1 MNLTQ
6 DQKDV
11 LYLLVNGIRKKQE
24 LHQTLGG
31 YAGTGKTTI
40 VKHLKKFFPNFAV
53 CAFTGKAANVLRRRG
68 VPSASTIHSLIY
80 RPNKLPDGTVEFDL
94 KPILECDG
102 IIVDE
107 ASMVS
112 EDLYYDLSAFNI
124 PIIWIGDHGQL
135 EPVGTDFNL
144 MKNPKYKLEKIH
156 RNAGE
161 IAQFAQHLRMG
172 KPAIT
177 FDGDG
182 SQVQF
187 ATYWD
192 VKPKQYAEADQIIC
206 AYNKTRVRTNEA
218 VRKYLGYKNIVE
230 IGEKIICL
238 QNNNELGLFN
248 GMQGI
253 VHNLNQMENR
263 YFLDLTTD
271 DEVWSDIRYDRYQ
284 FGQEKSTVEW
294 YEGMPNPFDYAYCTT
309 CHKAQGDEWPYVIV
323 IEQKCKNW
331 NHWRWAYTAASRPKK
346 NLLWILD
353 S

>member
-1 MNLTQ
+1 MDLTK
-6 DQKDV
+6 DQSV
-11 LYLLVNGIRKKQE
+11 ALYHLVDGIREQKK

-31 YAGTGKTTI
+31 YAGTGKTSL
-40 VKHLKKFFPNFAV
+40 VKYLKKFFPTFAV

-68 VPSASTIHSLIY
+68 ISASTIHSLIY
-80 RPNKLPDGTVEFDL
+80 TPQKRNDGTVEFIL

-112 EDLYYDLSAFNI
+112 EELYYDLAAFNL

-144 MKNPKYKLEKIH
+144 MRTPMYKLEKIH

-161 IAQFAQHLRMG
+161 IAQFAEWLRKG
-172 KPAIT
+172 KPAAA
-177 FDGDG
+177 FNGDS

-192 VKPKQYAEADQIIC
+192 VKAQQYAEADQIIC
-206 AYNKTRVRTNEA
+206 AYNKTRVRTNET
-218 VRKYLGYKNIVE
+218 VRKHLGYEDIVE

-238 QNNNELGLFN
+238 QNNNNLCLFN
-248 GMQGI
+248 GMQGYVQDTKKI
-253 VHNLNQMENR
+253 QNR
-263 YFLDLTTD
+263 YELDLITED
-271 DEVWSDIRYDRYQ
+271 DEFSNIRYDRFQ
-284 FGQEKSTVEW
+284 FGQEKSVSDW
-294 YEGMPNPFDYAYCTT
+294 YEDMPNPFDYAYCIT
-309 CHKAQGDEWPYVIV
+309 CHKAQGDEWGYVIV

-331 NHWRWAYTAASRPKK
+331 EHRRWAYTAASRAKEK
-346 NLLWILD
+346 LLWILD